1 MNLAHAQY
9 IIDAEDGIYPDV
21 PDNVLGIVVAS
32 YGNTVIVHGHILT
45 PGIMYHTEAGSTC
58 VAGKSKLLLTTWAAT
73 TTCAAWR
80 GSIHP
85 GDRIK

>member
-1 MNLAHAQY
+1 MNLDYAKY
-9 IIDAEDGIYPDV
+9 LIDAEDDIYPDT
-21 PDNVLGIVVAS
+21 PRDSLGVVVAS

-45 PGIMYHTEAGSTC
+45 PGIMYHTDAGSTC
-58 VAGKSKLLLTTWAAT
+58 IAGKSKIILTTWAAT
-73 TTCAAWR
+73 TTCAAWS